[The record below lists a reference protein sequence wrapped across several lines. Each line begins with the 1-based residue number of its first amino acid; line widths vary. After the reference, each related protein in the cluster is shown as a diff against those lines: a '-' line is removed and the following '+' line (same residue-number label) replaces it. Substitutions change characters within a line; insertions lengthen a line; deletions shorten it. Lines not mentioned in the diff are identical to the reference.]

1 MRGKIN
7 DLNGMQFFDTHDKVT
22 FDTFLIRK
30 LSMNNVHY
38 FPNASYNHKQNVN
51 GYLRKHSSLQT
62 NLDSQ
67 LLFLFMS
74 KGYHIKK
81 NTYSHLVW
89 NTKGLSHMYHGEPTY
104 HSLGKASLR
113 WHNNGLWTPWNVYV
127 PWWNWSASRWYNDY
141 F

>member
-30 LSMNNVHY
+30 LSMINVHY
-38 FPNASYNHKQNVN
+38 FPNASYNHTQNVN

-67 LLFLFMS
+67 LLFLFMR

-81 NTYSHLVW
+81 LYVRIWYGIQKVYLICTTESPHL
-89 NTKGLSHMYHGEPTY
+89 
-104 HSLGKASLR
+104 
-113 WHNNGLWTPWNVYV
+113 
-127 PWWNWSASRWYNDY
+127 
-141 F
+141 

>member
-1 MRGKIN
+1 MFQNSKINAFQNDSITRTGVFMRGKIN

-22 FDTFLIRK
+22 LDTFLIRK

-81 NTYSHLVW
+81 LYVRIWYGIKKVYLICTTESRRTTRW
-89 NTKGLSHMYHGEPTY
+89 
-104 HSLGKASLR
+104 GKRA
-113 WHNNGLWTPWNVYV
+113 
-127 PWWNWSASRWYNDY
+127 
-141 F
+141 